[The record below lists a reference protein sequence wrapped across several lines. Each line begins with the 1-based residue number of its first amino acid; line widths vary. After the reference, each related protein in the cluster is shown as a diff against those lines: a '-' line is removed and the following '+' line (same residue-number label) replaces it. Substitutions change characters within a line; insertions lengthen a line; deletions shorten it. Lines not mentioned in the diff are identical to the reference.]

1 MEKYL
6 VDAFENAVFLPSIC
20 FNKVRILHTRQ
31 ANLFIPS
38 LSEWNLTRP
47 HLFCTVMQII
57 LTFFNLSTQSNQW
70 TYFRE
75 GTFSQRR
82 LSNSHRVIES
92 PFSNLQPNRTK
103 SYLRRSLLRKRN
115 SREFQST
122 WYAYHHLILIAI
134 SDLKLS

>member
-82 LSNSHRVIES
+82 LSNSQRVIES

-103 SYLRRSLLRKRN
+103 LYLRRSLRN